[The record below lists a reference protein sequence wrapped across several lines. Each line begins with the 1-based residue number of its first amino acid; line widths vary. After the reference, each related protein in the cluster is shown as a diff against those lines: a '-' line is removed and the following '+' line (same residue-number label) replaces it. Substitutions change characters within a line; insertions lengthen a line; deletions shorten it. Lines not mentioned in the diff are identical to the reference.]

1 MTCHCR
7 DSDTVCLTLNTQ
19 TIIKCISD
27 YQRNHLKFAIY
38 TFFQIHVELFIT
50 NTRLKAL
57 TPLLYASVTSHL
69 LTSSSLLRIHVQCA
83 SSLLMVFPLLRKSI
97 CPLIQINVSAIS
109 CTLLLLRSYSQIK
122 VSIRLG
128 TSKASM
134 HFVTFRCNYHGMS
147 F

>member
-1 MTCHCR
+1 MFEST
-7 DSDTVCLTLNTQ
+7 DTPPLCE
-19 TIIKCISD
+19 CDIS
-27 YQRNHLKFAIY
+27 
-38 TFFQIHVELFIT
+38 FID
-50 NTRLKAL
+50 KQQSA
-57 TPLLYASVTSHL
+57 PH
-69 LTSSSLLRIHVQCA
+69 HVQCA

-134 HFVTFRCNYHGMS
+134 HFVTFRCNYHGMGGLFNIITIS
-147 F
+147 LHYYLGFGGISALQL